1 MAEGSVG
8 IVGLGLMGGSLALA
22 LRRAWPETALTGCD
36 RDPLTVRRALDRGI
50 VDVAGPDLDAVRP
63 AGLIVLAL
71 PVLAMREALR
81 GLAGSTAVV
90 TDLASTK
97 AEVMRWAGD
106 AGVDLVGG
114 HPMCGR
120 ETSGLEAADADL
132 YRGAPWVLTRSEPRV
147 EALVRAVGARP
158 VVIDPE
164 RHDRLVAGV
173 SHAAFVVSTAYVLG
187 VTSSPEW
194 PEAGR
199 LAAAGFRDL
208 TRLAAGDP
216 EMETGIVRT
225 NRANLLEAL
234 DAFEAALQRIR
245 RHVEQDDP
253 RLAELF
259 EEARRARERWRERQ
273 EEDGARPG

>member
-1 MAEGSVG
+1 VG
-8 IVGLGLMGGSLALA
+8 IVGLGLMGASLALA
-22 LRRAWPETALTGCD
+22 LRRAWPETALAGCD
-36 RDPLTVRRALDRGI
+36 LDSLTVRRALDRGI
-50 VDVAGPDLDAVRP
+50 VDVGGPDLDAVRP

-81 GLAGSTAVV
+81 GLAGSTAVL
-90 TDLASTK
+90 TDVASTK
-97 AEVMRWAGD
+97 AEVMRWAGE

-120 ETSGLEAADADL
+120 ERSGIEAADADL
-132 YRGAPWVLTRSEPRV
+132 YQGAPWVLTRTEPRI

-173 SHAAFVVSTAYVLG
+173 SHAAFVVSAAYLLG
-187 VTSSPEW
+187 VTGSPEW

-199 LAAAGFRDL
+199 LAAAGFRDM

-216 EMETGIVRT
+216 EMEAGIVRT
-225 NRANLLEAL
+225 NRANLLAAI
-234 DAFEAALQRIR
+234 DAFEASLRVIR
-245 RHVEQDDP
+245 RHLEQDDP
-253 RLAELF
+253 RIAELF

-273 EEDGARPG
+273 EDNGAGPG